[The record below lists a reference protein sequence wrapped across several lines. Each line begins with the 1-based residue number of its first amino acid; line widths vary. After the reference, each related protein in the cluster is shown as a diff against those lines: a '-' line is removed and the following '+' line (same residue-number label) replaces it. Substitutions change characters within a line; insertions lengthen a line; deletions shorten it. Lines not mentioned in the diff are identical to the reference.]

1 MTLEERSQLSRFLQL
16 LTQGNPGVKD
26 AEAEA
31 LIADAVRRQPDA
43 AYLLVQRV
51 LQLEHA
57 LLEAT
62 TKKPAFVGDPNA
74 WGRPAAAAQAGP
86 QAAYQSPLSQP
97 SGEARPSSPL
107 MQPAAGRVAQ
117 PSAWGSGLMGTVAS
131 TAVGVVAGSL
141 LAQGIGSLFG
151 HGGAQAATPK
161 DSHATDSSAVPPGGG
176 TLVETDYGAQ
186 AGSEEDYVAGD
197 FDTSADSGDFGDTV

>member
-16 LTQGNPGVKD
+16 LTQANPGVKD

-62 TKKPAFVGDPNA
+62 TKKPGFIGDPNA
-74 WGRPAAAAQAGP
+74 WGRAPAAPPAEP
-86 QAAYQSPLSQP
+86 QAPYAQPQPQSLAGS
-97 SGEARPSSPL
+97 RPASPL
-107 MQPAAGRVAQ
+107 MQPAAPAAQ
-117 PSAWGSGLMGTVAS
+117 RSAWGSGLMGTVAS
-131 TAVGVVAGSL
+131 TAAGVVAGSL

-151 HGGAQAATPK
+151 HHGTAQAST
-161 DSHATDSSAVPPGGG
+161 ATDSTAVPPGGG
-176 TLVETDYGAQ
+176 TLVETDYGDQ
-186 AGSEEDYVAGD
+186 AATGDDYVAGD
-197 FDTSADSGDFGDTV
+197 FDTSADSGDFGDTA